1 VFACAR
7 NAPLNFSEKLLA
19 ARNVENHLF
28 VHLFDQI
35 AEADGRRPAG
45 HRQKLVWMTFHAY
58 SHTRIISATTFST
71 CTFLAG
77 NVILFS

>member
-19 ARNVENHLF
+19 ARNVENHYVQHLF

-45 HRQKLVWMTFHAY
+45 RQQKLVWMTFHAH
-58 SHTRIISATTFST
+58 SHTRISPPLFQ
-71 CTFLAG
+71 LA
-77 NVILFS
+77 LFWLVM